1 METFISL
8 APFPV
13 LRLFPNFLFVNFFK
27 FQYWKTTNCFK
38 SFSINTTCLATK
50 QTYQDNPFD
59 VHSYQ
64 LNMCFVCSG
73 LDEKQIARIFLS
85 DVFTGKRNSKTTS
98 CFPEASSKSVNWLWM
113 LLIVLKLP
121 SPPPLSEYCTVDVIL
136 LTAPLSSQISKMEN
150 LFCGGRM
157 LWLLLA
163 CLHVSQW
170 CVNANSRLID

>member
-121 SPPPLSEYCTVDVIL
+121 SPPHWVNIVPWMSYY
-136 LTAPLSSQISKMEN
+136 S
-150 LFCGGRM
+150 
-157 LWLLLA
+157 LLLKA
-163 CLHVSQW
+163 LKYRRWKIYFVEGECCGSY
-170 CVNANSRLID
+170 